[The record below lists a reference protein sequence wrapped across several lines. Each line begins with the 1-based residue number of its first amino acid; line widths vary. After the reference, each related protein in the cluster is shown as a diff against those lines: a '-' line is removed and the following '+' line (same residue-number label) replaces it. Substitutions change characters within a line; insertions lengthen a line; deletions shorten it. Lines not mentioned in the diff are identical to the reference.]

1 MALSSRATFQR
12 DLGICQLKLQA
23 VRALAAETFEET
35 WTTVCAGQIIS
46 PQLHA
51 KARAVGTYSTEVAVE
66 VVSTAFRYGGGS
78 GVFLTNRLQGCLR
91 DMETAAQ
98 HLLVSSSAY
107 ENHAQFILGQPGANP
122 MA

>member
-1 MALSSRATFQR
+1 MCNDQSIT
-12 DLGICQLKLQA
+12 
-23 VRALAAETFEET
+23 
-35 WTTVCAGQIIS
+35 

-51 KARAVGTYSTEVAVE
+51 KTRAVGTYATEVAVE

-91 DMETAAQ
+91 DIETAAQ
-98 HLLVSSSAY
+98 HLLVGSSAY
-107 ENHAQFILGQPGANP
+107 ENYAQFILGQPDANP